1 MKIEVIKYNGDEY
14 EIDCLWFEFR
24 TNHCANW
31 IKVKYQDGRI
41 EYIHDV
47 CVIKG
52 VEVKKC
58 LKRLGFTRRY

>member
-1 MKIEVIKYNGDEY
+1 MRIKVIKYNGDEY

-52 VEVKKC
+52 EMKNV
-58 LKRLGFTRRY
+58 